1 MSGGPGGSVR
11 GGSAWWLG
19 RAGYV
24 LGMVLGGRSGGARY
38 RVRGGSAWGGAGLG
52 YLLRGGAGRHGGLPR
67 EMPCPPSGDPLRPP
81 RPTYISSPGRP
92 SRPPP
97 AAPPRRPRPWGDGA
111 RPRARLATVLAAV
124 AGPRSP
130 PGALGGWA
138 GGSRDF
144 FKKIFLSPTD
154 RHFCAPRVA
163 HFVWAKT
170 PCTDHP
176 HSKPL
181 PPENFFGT

>member
-1 MSGGPGGSVR
+1 MCWEWCLGGVPGG
-11 GGSAWWLG
+11 LG
-19 RAGYV
+19 I
-24 LGMVLGGRSGGARY
+24 VLGGARH
-38 RVRGGSAWGGAGLG
+38 
-52 YLLRGGAGRHGGLPR
+52 GAGRGSATCFGGGLGATVA
-67 EMPCPPSGDPLRPP
+67 C
-81 RPTYISSPGRP
+81 PGRCPAHPPATP
-92 SRPPP
+92 SVLPGPHIYRRPVVRRAPP